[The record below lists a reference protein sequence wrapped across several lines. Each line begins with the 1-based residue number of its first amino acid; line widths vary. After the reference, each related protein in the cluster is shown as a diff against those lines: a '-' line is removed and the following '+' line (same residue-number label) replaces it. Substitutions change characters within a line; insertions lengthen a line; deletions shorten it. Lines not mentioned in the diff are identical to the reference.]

1 MRPVLI
7 GPSHFVKSVPM
18 RLYGVS
24 KSNLVASAAGTSAA
38 PAAAASE
45 LPGVTA
51 PTSAVNPA
59 FLRND
64 LRFSPSFCD
73 MRMLLVDCSRCRRT
87 GRYYTHALRLPLHLL
102 HGGDISA
109 VSPGQAGKSRLFR
122 SETRRDSPS

>member
-24 KSNLVASAAGTSAA
+24 KSNLVESAAGTSAA
-38 PAAAASE
+38 PAAAISE
-45 LPGVTA
+45 LPGETA

-73 MRMLLVDCSRCRRT
+73 MRMLLVWL
-87 GRYYTHALRLPLHLL
+87 HLRLPSNVEILH
-102 HGGDISA
+102 
-109 VSPGQAGKSRLFR
+109 PGAPRARTL
-122 SETRRDSPS
+122 